1 MKNNYLLVGGKKVR
15 VEMNWNA
22 MMFFCDE
29 KGIDDLSKIGDAGRL
44 TTRDLLAI
52 MHAAIKEGE
61 RMDGNSFDFTK
72 EQLSER
78 LRPADISRFMEI
90 YKEQCGVGEGA
101 GNGEGG
107 EVKKK
112 SVFRRLISKG

>member
-1 MKNNYLLVGGKKVR
+1 MKNNYLLVEGKKVR

-22 MMFFCDE
+22 MMSFCDE
-29 KGIDDLSKIGDAGRL
+29 KGVDDLSKIGDAGKL

-61 RMDGNSFDFTK
+61 RMDGNSFDLTK

-78 LRPADISRFMEI
+78 LRPSDISRFMEI
-90 YKEQCGVGEGA
+90 YKEQCGVNE
-101 GNGEGG
+101 NESNTGG
-107 EVKKK
+107 GDVKKK
-112 SVFRRLISKG
+112 SVFRRLISRG